1 MRDHELSSLSYTDH
15 SPTILDLQFQGEPQ
29 AIASYLLIGAEDAAL
44 IETGPASTLDSL
56 MAGLVA
62 ANVAPERVTK
72 LLLTHIHL
80 DHAGA
85 AGSLMHQLPNA
96 TVYVHA
102 AGARHLID
110 PTKLVASARRI
121 YGDHMDRLWGEVL
134 PVPADRVVV
143 LDDGEVVIAGGRE
156 LKALYTP
163 GHASHHIAYWDATGR
178 TVYTG
183 DAAGIR
189 LPGADAVLPPT
200 PPPDLDLELW
210 SGSIGKLLALD
221 AHTLYLTHYGSAHDP
236 RKHLEELDRRLYE
249 WRDLVLAA
257 LRERRDET
265 AVAQQLEEQ
274 ANHALEER
282 ARMNPVLRG
291 RYALVAGYAMNVAGY
306 VRYLRKQG
314 ALPT

>member
-1 MRDHELSSLSYTDH
+1 MSSLSYTDH
-15 SPTILDLQFQGEPQ
+15 SPTVLDLHFQGEPQ

-56 MAGLVA
+56 MEGLA
-62 ANVAPERVTK
+62 SAKVAPERVTK

-85 AGSLMHQLPNA
+85 AGSLTRLLPNA

-121 YGDHMDRLWGEVL
+121 YGEHMDRLWGEVL

-156 LKALYTP
+156 LQALYTP
-163 GHASHHIAYWDATGR
+163 GHASHHIAYWDATER
-178 TVYTG
+178 AIHTG
-183 DAAGIR
+183 DVAGIR
-189 LPGADAVLPPT
+189 LPGVDAVLPPT
-200 PPPDLDLELW
+200 PPPDLDIELW
-210 SGSIGKLLALD
+210 SGSIGKLMALD
-221 AHTLYLTHYGSAHDP
+221 AHTLYLTHYGPVHDP
-236 RKHLEELDRRLYE
+236 REHLNKLDQRLYE

-257 LRERRDET
+257 LREGRDET
-265 AVAQQLEEQ
+265 AIAQQLEEQ
-274 ANHALEER
+274 ANYAFGER
-282 ARMNPVLRG
+282 ARMGPALRA
-291 RYALVAGYAMNVAGY
+291 RYGLVASYAMNVAGY
-306 VRYLRKQG
+306 VRYLRK
-314 ALPT
+314 

>member
-1 MRDHELSSLSYTDH
+1 MSSLSYTDH
-15 SPTILDLQFQGEPQ
+15 GPTVLDLHFQGEPQ

-56 MAGLVA
+56 MAGLA
-62 ANVAPERVTK
+62 AAKVAPERLTK

-85 AGSLMHQLPNA
+85 AGSLMHLLPNA

-121 YGDHMDRLWGEVL
+121 YGEHMDRLWGEVL

-143 LDDGEVVIAGGRE
+143 LDDGEVVIAGGRK

-163 GHASHHIAYWDATGR
+163 GHASHHIAYWDATGGA
-178 TVYTG
+178 VYTG

-189 LPGADAVLPPT
+189 LPDVEAVLPPT

-210 SGSIGKLLALD
+210 SGSIGKLMALD
-221 AHTLYLTHYGSAHDP
+221 AHTLYLTHYGPTHDP
-236 RKHLEELDRRLYE
+236 REHLEELDRRLYE
-249 WRDLVLAA
+249 WRNLVLAA
-257 LRERRDET
+257 LREGRDET

-274 ANHALEER
+274 ANHALGEWARTNLKLR
-282 ARMNPVLRG
+282 ARYG
-291 RYALVAGYAMNVAGY
+291 LVAGNAMNVAGY

-314 ALPT
+314 ALTS

>member
-1 MRDHELSSLSYTDH
+1 MSSLSDMDH
-15 SPTILDLQFQGEPQ
+15 SPTILDLHFQGEPQ

-44 IETGPASTLDSL
+44 IETGPASTLDRL
-56 MAGLVA
+56 MAGLAA

-102 AGARHLID
+102 AGARHLND

-121 YGDHMDRLWGEVL
+121 YGEHMDRLWGEVL

-156 LKALYTP
+156 LQALYTP
-163 GHASHHIAYWDATGR
+163 GHASHHIAYWDATDR
-178 TVYTG
+178 AIYTG
-183 DAAGIR
+183 DVAGIR
-189 LPGADAVLPPT
+189 LPGVDAVLPPT

-210 SGSIGKLLALD
+210 SGSIGKLMALD
-221 AHTLYLTHYGSAHDP
+221 AHTLYLTHYGPVHDP
-236 RKHLEELDRRLYE
+236 REHLNELDRRLYE

-257 LRERRDET
+257 LREGRDET
-265 AVAQQLEEQ
+265 AIAQQLEEQ
-274 ANHALEER
+274 ANYAFGER
-282 ARMNPVLRG
+282 ARMDPALHA
-291 RYALVAGYAMNVAGY
+291 RYGLVTSYAMNVAGY
-306 VRYLRKQG
+306 VRYLRRQG
-314 ALPT
+314 ALTS